1 LIIGRVLN
9 MSSDHLENFV
19 RPAAD
24 RFLVLLKT
32 RGPQTAANLGKAAG
46 VTAEAARQQLVR
58 LAADGLVVA
67 TAEPQGVGR
76 PAQVWGLTE
85 AGNGRFP
92 DGHAEL
98 TAQLIGTIR
107 TQLGEDVLDRLI
119 ASRTAESKAAYAA
132 ALEGATSLGERVAR
146 LAEARTREGYMAES
160 RSGRDGF
167 LLVENHCPICVAAT
181 ACQGFCRAE
190 LDTFR
195 AVLGPDA
202 SVERT
207 EHIVQGDR
215 RCAYRVSL
223 QCVPQTRQPAGP
235 GKSRAGKARTKRRR

>member
-1 LIIGRVLN
+1 
-9 MSSDHLENFV
+9 M
-19 RPAAD
+19 
-24 RFLVLLKT
+24 
-32 RGPQTAANLGKAAG
+32 
-46 VTAEAARQQLVR
+46 
-58 LAADGLVVA
+58 
-67 TAEPQGVGR
+67 
-76 PAQVWGLTE
+76 WGLTE
-85 AGNGRFP
+85 AGNARFP
-92 DGHAEL
+92 DSHAEL

-107 TQLGEDVLDRLI
+107 TQLGEHVLDRLI
-119 ASRTAESKAAYAA
+119 ASRTAESKVAYTA
-132 ALEGATSLGERVAR
+132 ALEGATDLGERVAR

-160 RSGRDGF
+160 WAEGDGY

-190 LDTFR
+190 LETFR

-223 QCVPQTRQPAGP
+223 QCVPEARQPPGP
-235 GKSRAGKARTKRRR
+235 GRSRTDKARAKHRR